1 MSDQKTIKRR
11 IKANL
16 RHLRDILT
24 GIEMIARIGS
34 DENIGVAYT
43 FTQKLIHEIH
53 NGELSPKAI
62 ERLLNEG
69 EAE

>member
-1 MSDQKTIKRR
+1 MSDRKTMKRQ
-11 IKANL
+11 IKANV

-24 GIEMIARIGS
+24 GIEMISRLGN
-34 DENIGVAYT
+34 DENIGVAYA
-43 FTQKLIHEIH
+43 FTQKLINEIH

-62 ERLLNEG
+62 ERFLNEG

>member
-24 GIEMIARIGS
+24 GIEMITRIGN

-43 FTQKLIHEIH
+43 FTQKLIDEIH

>member
-1 MSDQKTIKRR
+1 MSDKKTMKKQIKS
-11 IKANL
+11 NV

-24 GIEMIARIGS
+24 GIEMMS
-34 DENIGVAYT
+34 ELDNDNNIGVAYT
-43 FTQKLIHEIH
+43 FTQKLIDEIH

-62 ERLLNEG
+62 ERFLNEG